1 MLPANGRQESLR
13 ILCGRWLG
21 CWAEPAFIMSVMQTW
36 EKQVSPSSVWRPDS
50 SPPYWAEAAV
60 RSVILGLHIFYSTF
74 LYYMMLEIYVWC
86 DHARLSDIVLI
97 GVLVFCS
104 IYGNRISSIFAFI
117 WHCIEIRSA
126 EINEYMKNAAKHAVT
141 SWVLVNLFVLVYPCP
156 LYDIQRICA
165 LFDVGDLLADQ
176 TN

>member
-1 MLPANGRQESLR
+1 MWPLVRLLGRACIHYECDANMRETGISIICMATRQQST
-13 ILCGRWLG
+13 ILGGG
-21 CWAEPAFIMSVMQTW
+21 CSRKV
-36 EKQVSPSSVWRPDS
+36 
-50 SPPYWAEAAV
+50 
-60 RSVILGLHIFYSTF
+60 VILGLHIFYSTF